1 MKSLEEQMAEALNG
15 KFFWERTTKYEP
27 PSPDSAPIR
36 RAQRKFA
43 PVEEWLED
51 EVEEAIEPRKW
62 EPKPPPP
69 IDFKERV
76 AALKEVIASHFRVT
90 VADIEST
97 SKKKKIVTPKKF
109 FYWCLCRY
117 FKRTS
122 LAQMGKI
129 IGRDHS
135 TIIHGR
141 DGFEF
146 EKNLHTDLI
155 ANMDEF
161 MDYKP
166 G

>member
-36 RAQRKFA
+36 RAQRQFA
-43 PVEEWLED
+43 PVEEWLDD
-51 EVEEAIEPRKW
+51 EVEEEAEPKLW
-62 EPKPPPP
+62 ERKPPPP
-69 IDFKERV
+69 YDFKERV
-76 AALKEVIASHFRVT
+76 VALKEQIAAYFRVS
-90 VADIEST
+90 VDDIDSR
-97 SKKKKIVTPKKF
+97 SKRKNVVTPKKF

-122 LAQMGKI
+122 LVQMAKT

-135 TIIHGR
+135 TIIYGR

-155 ANMDEF
+155 AKMDEF
-161 MDYKP
+161 MGYKP